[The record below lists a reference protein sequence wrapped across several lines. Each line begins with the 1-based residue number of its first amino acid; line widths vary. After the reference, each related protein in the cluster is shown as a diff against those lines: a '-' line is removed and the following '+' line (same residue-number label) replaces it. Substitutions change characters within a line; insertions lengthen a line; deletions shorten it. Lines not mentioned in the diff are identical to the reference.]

1 MERYA
6 FTSPTPFDKKRNNLY
21 LREYTARTLLYKMI
35 GNAMRNFMEMVCSGE
50 LIEHGIK
57 NKKIEGKPTSAPP
70 AKKATPT
77 KKKKGNTYA
86 VFVNQQSRG
95 QASYAS

>member
-35 GNAMRNFMEMVCSGE
+35 GNAMRNFTNMVWLGE
-50 LIEHGIK
+50 LIGHGIK
-57 NKKIEGKPTSAPP
+57 YKKIEGKHTYAQP
-70 AKKATPT
+70 AKKAIPT
-77 KKKKGNTYA
+77 KKKEGDAHA
-86 VFVNQQSRG
+86 VFVNQQSKG